1 MNTRRDKFYD
11 RIAEGLSGMGLRTLP
26 TRSEWEDALDRQKAY
41 TLDALKA
48 RQCAMTFE
56 GAAKV
61 SGGINPN
68 TGTPTGRFQLIMGEL
83 VDEGLLERIHM
94 PNADDLYRAVRGPE
108 GPADLT
114 VRDYL
119 ADIKFLLEAINHKL
133 Q

>member
-56 GAAKV
+56 GAV
-61 SGGINPN
+61 WVVVQFRRGLS
-68 TGTPTGRFQLIMGEL
+68 
-83 VDEGLLERIHM
+83 LLERGNL
-94 PNADDLYRAVRGPE
+94 PLDDERKTSYRGCDQHGNDQRPYNWTPFGPGSYFGQE
-108 GPADLT
+108 VDCWKELP
-114 VRDYL
+114 
-119 ADIKFLLEAINHKL
+119 E
-133 Q
+133 